1 MALSNC
7 NKDVVTNLFM
17 MLNSNEVYNN
27 RLVETVKTD
36 SSTYAQL
43 VLLSEQMNLLKNQ
56 AASILEKHMLT
67 NEANSAQCK
76 CKKTPGNYY
85 YLYHHN
91 NELILSLVS
100 PEDGINY
107 DTFLCKY
114 YYDFDFIMKPIN

>member
-1 MALSNC
+1 MALTNC
-7 NKDVVTNLFM
+7 NKDVITNLFR
-17 MLNSNEVYNN
+17 MLNNNDVHSNK
-27 RLVETVKTD
+27 LVETVKTD

-43 VLLSEQMNLLKNQ
+43 ALISEQINFLKTQ
-56 AASILEKHMLT
+56 AANILEKHMLT
-67 NEANSAQCK
+67 NDANSAQCK

-85 YLYHHN
+85 YLYRHN
-91 NELILSLVS
+91 NELILSIVS